1 VENEKVGWS
10 SIFKG
15 GLALY
20 TIMLNIGIG
29 LHAVDVFIVSTVMP
43 SVVRDIGGAE
53 YYAWATMLYM
63 VASIIGAAT
72 GAPLKAHLGPR
83 RAYCLGAGLF
93 LAGSVSCALSP
104 TMFMLLSARLVQG
117 FGGGLII
124 SLSMA
129 LISELYPERLR
140 KRVLALVSSTWG
152 VAALV
157 GPALGGAFAEWGFWR
172 GAFWINAPIIAGF
185 MLAAWLRLPER
196 QAEVSKRRFPHRRM
210 ALLTL
215 GVLCVGFA
223 SNWRSVEVQALLI
236 FAAVVLVW
244 QTLRLD
250 AAGDNKLFPSHPFS
264 ARSTTG
270 TASWVMFLSSMT
282 STVISVFLPLGLQ
295 VLHHVN
301 PLEAGYMTASLAVC
315 WTIASMATAH
325 LQGRAASIAII
336 VGLILCC
343 VGLAALAFGIER
355 VPTAIVP
362 LLNGL
367 VGIGLGCS
375 NLHVV
380 AATMRHAQEGE
391 ETLTASSIPTVR
403 SLGIAF
409 GAAGAGVIAN
419 GAGLTDA
426 LLPED
431 VSRAVLSVLGIGVI
445 APLGA
450 LIMGI
455 RFVGKIANEPAD
467 SGSTNSGPAKTVPD
481 SVAEIH

>member
-1 VENEKVGWS
+1 MENEKVGWG
-10 SIFKG
+10 SIFKN
-15 GLALY
+15 GLGLY
-20 TIMLNIGIG
+20 TIMLNLGIG

-43 SVVRDIGGAE
+43 SVVRDIGGAA
-53 YYAWATMLYM
+53 YYSWATMLYM

-93 LAGSVSCALSP
+93 LAGSISCALSP
-104 TMFMLLSARLVQG
+104 NMLILLSARLVQG

-129 LISELYPERLR
+129 LVSELYPERLR

-157 GPALGGAFAEWGFWR
+157 GPALGGAFAEWGIWR

-196 QAEVSKRRFPHRRM
+196 RPEARNSQFPYRRM

-223 SNWRSVEVQALLI
+223 SNWQSPWIQALLI
-236 FAAVVLVW
+236 VAAIALVW

-250 AAGDNKLFPSHPFS
+250 AAGTNKLFPSHPFS
-264 ARSTTG
+264 PSTMTG

-295 VLHHVN
+295 VLHHVD

-315 WTIASMATAH
+315 WTVASMATAH
-325 LQGRAASIAII
+325 LHGRSASIAIVI
-336 VGLILCC
+336 GLVFCC
-343 VGLAALAFGIER
+343 VGLASLAFGIER
-355 VPTAIVP
+355 VPTAVVP

-380 AATMRHAQEGE
+380 AATMRHARIGE
-391 ETLTASSIPTVR
+391 ETVTASSIPTVR

-409 GAAGAGVIAN
+409 GAAAAGVIAN

-426 LLPED
+426 LLPDD
-431 VSRAVLSVLGIGVI
+431 VSRAVLAVLGIGVL
-445 APLGA
+445 APVGA

-455 RFVGKIANEPAD
+455 RFVRKIAEDPI
-467 SGSTNSGPAKTVPD
+467 SPGSINSGPATTAPD
-481 SVAEIH
+481 SVVEIH

>member
-1 VENEKVGWS
+1 VENEKVGWG

-20 TIMLNIGIG
+20 TIMLNLGIG

-43 SVVRDIGGAE
+43 SVVRDIGGAA

-72 GAPLKAHLGPR
+72 GSPLKTRLGPR
-83 RAYCLGAGLF
+83 RAYSLAAVLF

-104 TMFMLLSARLVQG
+104 TMFLLLSARLVQG

-129 LISELYPERLR
+129 LVSELYPERLR
-140 KRVLALVSSTWG
+140 KRVLALISSTWG
-152 VAALV
+152 VAALI
-157 GPALGGAFAEWGFWR
+157 GPAVGGAFAEWGFWR

-185 MLAAWLRLPER
+185 LLTAWFRLPER
-196 QAEVSKRRFPHRRM
+196 RGETSKQKFPYRRL

-223 SNWRSVEVQALLI
+223 GNWKSVAIQGLLVV
-236 FAAVVLVW
+236 AAIALVW

-250 AAGDNKLFPSHPFS
+250 AAGSNKLFPSHPFS
-264 ARSTTG
+264 PTSTTG
-270 TASWVMFLSSMT
+270 TASWVMFLSSLT
-282 STVISVFLPLGLQ
+282 STVIGIFLPLALQ
-295 VLHHVN
+295 VLHHVD
-301 PLEAGYMTASLAVC
+301 PLDAGYMTASLAVC
-315 WTIASMATAH
+315 WTVASMATAH
-325 LQGRAASIAII
+325 LHGRAASISIL
-336 VGLILCC
+336 VGLVFCC
-343 VGLAALAFGIER
+343 VGLAALAFGIEH
-355 VPTAIVP
+355 VPTAVVP
-362 LLNGL
+362 ALNGL

-380 AATMRHAQEGE
+380 AATMRHAQPGE

-426 LLPED
+426 LLPAD
-431 VSRAVLSVLGIGVI
+431 VARAFLSVLGIAI
-445 APLGA
+445 AAPIGA
-450 LIMGI
+450 LFMGI
-455 RFVGKIANEPAD
+455 RFVAKVERGAVSSD
-467 SGSTNSGPAKTVPD
+467 PAKTVPD